1 MMPLSDDNFV
11 ITLGD
16 RTLVLRPT
24 LRAAFHLH
32 QRYGFQALSREI
44 AEGSFTAIVDLLNA
58 TSTTTPDIP
67 LHALLSDRDT
77 LLEFVLVLAGSSGT
91 KSDKPQP
98 GKSAKPISFDE
109 YFTRLFQIGTGW
121 LGWTPDDTWNA
132 TPAEILTA
140 HQGRV
145 EMLKAIFGKGDDEP
159 SADIA
164 DGSLAGIRD
173 GLNAIGDLQNHVMRG
188 F

>member
-24 LRAAFHLH
+24 LRAAFYLH

-67 LHALLSDRDT
+67 LHALLSDRDK
-77 LLEFVLVLAGSSGT
+77 LLDFVLVLAGAGA
-91 KSDKPQP
+91 KSDKPRT
-98 GKSAKPISFDE
+98 GKPAKAIPFDE

-121 LGWTPDDTWNA
+121 LSWTPNDTWNA
-132 TPAEILTA
+132 TPAEILNA
-140 HQGRV
+140 REGRL
-145 EMLKAIFGKGDDEP
+145 ELLKAIFGKKDDDQR
-159 SADIA
+159 ADIA

-173 GLNAIGDLQNHVMRG
+173 SLNSIGNLENHIMRG